1 MLACLAA
8 LSLNAQVDVKYCV
21 GVEANTGDKELTPHY
36 MMSNH
41 EGVFTQQHQ
50 ALAYAGVTM
59 RPAVDNKFTWRVGL
73 SAYAGWAS
81 DATYR
86 RYDVEKQT
94 GVDNEQHPA
103 RAWIQTAY
111 VQGRYRCLQATLG
124 AKTERSEIVNH
135 TLSSGD
141 LVRSNNARPMM
152 GLNAGFTQF
161 ENIPLTNGW
170 VQIKGQVG
178 YYRTGDDKWLENHHN
193 NCNPFVTTDY
203 WVNYKYVYFRTN
215 PDKPFMVTGGMQ
227 AACQFGGE
235 YTRYEEGRA
244 IETLK
249 QKADAEAFFKALLPS
264 SGGNNPGDQYYE
276 GNHLGTWDIAL
287 SYRLPSDHVL
297 RAYYQSPWEDG
308 SGIGK
313 RNGFDGL
320 WGLEYYNPYR
330 AIVKEAVIEYIDLT
344 NQSGPIHYAPGD
356 HEGTTLTAEATGADN
371 YYNNYA
377 FNGWQSRGMAIGSP
391 MALSPIYNRDG
402 FIQFT
407 DNLVRGVHLAVL
419 GYISADW
426 LYLVKA
432 GYRKS
437 WGTPTLP
444 RAKALDLTSLLAQ
457 VQWEPQEKPFY
468 ISGTVA
474 LDRGS
479 LGMGDNFG
487 ARISIGYRGN
497 LTIGGK

>member
-1 MLACLAA
+1 MCCLS
-8 LSLNAQVDVKYCV
+8 LTLNAQVVMEYMAGFV
-21 GVEANTGDKELTPHY
+21 ANSGDKELAPHY
-36 MMSNH
+36 IMSNN
-41 EGVFTQQHQ
+41 EGVFTQQHE
-50 ALAYAGVTM
+50 ALAYAGAAFYPTVE
-59 RPAVDNKFTWRVGL
+59 RPFRWCAEISG
-73 SAYAGWAS
+73 YAGWAS
-81 DATYR
+81 DATYTLF
-86 RYDVEKQT
+86 DPTTAGFVENK
-94 GVDNEQHPA
+94 QHPA
-103 RAWIQTAY
+103 RAWIHTAY
-111 VQGRYRCLQATLG
+111 VEGNYRCLQATIG
-124 AKTERSEIVNH
+124 AKQATSEIVDDGM
-135 TLSSGD
+135 SSGD
-141 LVRSNNARPMM
+141 IIRSNNARPMM
-152 GLNAGFTQF
+152 GASVGFGNF
-161 ENIPLTNGW
+161 EDIPLTNHW

-178 YYRTGDDKWLENHHN
+178 YYRTGDDSWLENHN
-193 NCNPFVTTDY
+193 NNYNGFLTTGY
-203 WVNYKYVYFRTN
+203 WVNYKNVYFRTN
-215 PDKPFMVTGGMQ
+215 PEQPFGVTLGMQ

-235 YTRYEEGRA
+235 NTRYDRGVA
-244 IETLK
+244 VETLK